1 MFKISGFFLMKITV
15 CIPTYNRPD
24 LLKEAMDSCLSQTFL
39 PFEILIGDD
48 STNNETRELVETY
61 KDASAID
68 IGYFKNEPPL
78 GQAANV
84 NGLFKNA
91 SGEKIVLLHDDD
103 LLMETA
109 LEKMMKCFQSDNTI
123 QAVYGKQYIIDE
135 RGVVNKKHSEELNTY
150 YFRTAYYSTNKLS
163 PLEAGMVQQFPNDCY
178 MVDRTVIEKI
188 NYRSKTEIGHA
199 GDFDF
204 GFRLGVS
211 GINLHFINAYTAKYR
226 ITESSI
232 ARNRT
237 DSGYQAFR
245 IIQQAG
251 ITANSK
257 KTDPVNLILK
267 RKAPVAILQAVEK
280 GKRRE
285 ALNIY
290 FSKWHRNKILTLG
303 GIRRLINIIS

>member
-1 MFKISGFFLMKITV
+1 MKVTV

-24 LLKEAMDSCLSQTFL
+24 LLKEAMDSCFNQTFL

-61 KDASAID
+61 KNASEIK
-68 IGYFKNEPPL
+68 IGYFKNEPSL

-91 SGEKIVLLHDDD
+91 SGEKVVLLHDDD

-109 LEKMMKCFQSDNTI
+109 LEEMIKCFQSDDTI

-135 RGVVNKKHSEELNTY
+135 KGAVDEKHSEDLNAY
-150 YFRTAYYSTNKLS
+150 YFRTSHYSINQLS

-188 NYRSKTEIGHA
+188 NYRSKNEIGHA

-204 GFRLGVS
+204 GFRLGVH
-211 GINLHFINAYTAKYR
+211 GFKLHFINEYTAKYR
-226 ITESSI
+226 ITESSV
-232 ARNRT
+232 ARNGT
-237 DSGYQAFR
+237 DSGYQAFK

-251 ITANSK
+251 ITTNSR
-257 KTDPVNLILK
+257 KTDPVNVILK
-267 RKAPVAILQAVEK
+267 RKAPVAILQAIKK
-280 GKRRE
+280 GKRKE
-285 ALNIY
+285 ALSIY
-290 FSKWHRNKILTLG
+290 FSKWHRSQILSLG
-303 GIRRLINIIS
+303 GMRRLLNIIK